1 MWRQTSSLTNGK
13 GGRQGERKEAE
24 VERKRIIKDNKS
36 EKSYYRQAY
45 GGGGG
50 GGGGEGEK
58 VMANG
63 EKEGEGKE
71 REVTTK
77 GRREYKNINSVLIL
91 EQK

>member
-1 MWRQTSSLTNGK
+1 
-13 GGRQGERKEAE
+13 
-24 VERKRIIKDNKS
+24 
-36 EKSYYRQAY
+36 
-45 GGGGG
+45 
-50 GGGGEGEK
+50 
-58 VMANG
+58 MANG